1 MKIGHGLCLVAVLA
15 AGLSFGCSSD
25 NSGSGTD
32 ASTATGGATASGG
45 STSTGGT
52 TATTGGAT
60 STGGTTTATG
70 GTTAATGG
78 TTGTGGTT
86 STTGAPTIAWTLP
99 ANNAVVA
106 ADENDPD
113 VNVSFTV
120 TNFTLKDPGRTDGSA
135 CPKGTCGHIHILVDD
150 GDGNFAACDSPI
162 DETDP
167 SKGKL
172 PYNAAGVTLD
182 GNTIGLDYCPSIT
195 GKHNVK
201 GEIHNDDH
209 SAVLGADGKVI
220 TSNVVAFTVPAGDG
234 GTADAGKKDS
244 GK

>member
-1 MKIGHGLCLVAVLA
+1 MKIGHELCLVAVLT

-52 TATTGGAT
+52 TATTGGST

-70 GTTAATGG
+70 GTASTGG

-86 STTGAPTIAWTLP
+86 STTGAPTITWTLP

-106 ADENDPD
+106 ADDNDPD

-150 GDGNFAACDSPI
+150 GDGNFTACNSPV

-172 PYNAAGVTLD
+172 PYNAAGVSET

-195 GKHNVK
+195 GKHDVK

-220 TSNVVAFTVPAGDG
+220 TSNVVTFTVPAGDA
-234 GTADAGKKDS
+234 GTGDAGKDS

>member
-32 ASTATGGATASGG
+32 ASTATGGSTASGG

-70 GTTAATGG
+70 GATSTGG
-78 TTGTGGTT
+78 ATGTGGTT
-86 STTGAPTIAWTLP
+86 STGAPTITWTLP

-106 ADENDPD
+106 ADDNNPD

-120 TNFTLKDPGRTDGSA
+120 TNFTLKDPSRTDGSG

-150 GDGNFAACDSPI
+150 GDGNYAACDSPV
-162 DETDP
+162 DETNP

-172 PYNAAGVTLD
+172 PYNAAGVSTT

-195 GKHNVK
+195 GKHTVK

-220 TSNVVAFTVPAGDG
+220 TSNVVTFTVPAGDA
-234 GTADAGKKDS
+234 GTGDAGKDS